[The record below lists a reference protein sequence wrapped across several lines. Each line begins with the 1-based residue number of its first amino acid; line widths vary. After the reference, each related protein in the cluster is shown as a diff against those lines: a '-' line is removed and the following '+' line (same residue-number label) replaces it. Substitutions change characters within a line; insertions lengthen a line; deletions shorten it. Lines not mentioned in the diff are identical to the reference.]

1 MYLFKIIGNNDES
14 RKQKEETEGVKKM
27 EPHACPNQNPRRSNV
42 HPART
47 SSSERTVIAEH
58 PVSLHLHHNV
68 RVTPTFAAGKF
79 VPPVP

>member
-1 MYLFKIIGNNDES
+1 MFKFKIIGINDES
-14 RKQKEETEGVKKM
+14 RKEMEETEGVKKM
-27 EPHACPNQNPRRSNV
+27 EPLGCPNRNPRRSNV

-58 PVSLHLHHNV
+58 PVSLHLHNNV
-68 RVTPTFAAGKF
+68 RFTPTFAAGKF